1 MSPRPRTRSRATR
14 QERGKQDIL
23 GAAAHL
29 LASHGYHGMSM
40 RDLARE
46 TGMSLANLY
55 NYFASKEDLVFALQT
70 RAFETLIVTAEQ
82 ALEDLTAPEARLYAF
97 ILNHVRYVT
106 TNRDVTRVLVEEA
119 GELPARRRAAVRALK
134 ERYFCVARA
143 IVSAV
148 GDSGCGVPGAKP
160 LAALGP
166 LTAAEIDR
174 STYNIFGMLN
184 WIYGWHREDEHGA
197 AQDVARS
204 IHRLALCGL
213 VARCPNSAIV
223 SEMERHVGQFR
234 VLSPVG
240 VNAE

>member
-1 MSPRPRTRSRATR
+1 MTPARVARARR

-40 RDLARE
+40 RDLARD

-55 NYFASKEDLVFALQT
+55 NYFASKEDLVYALQK
-70 RAFETLIVTAEQ
+70 RAFETLIATSEQ
-82 ALEDLTAPEARLYAF
+82 ALEAPAAPEARLYAF

-119 GELPARRRAAVRALK
+119 GELPAKRRREVRALK
-134 ERYFCVARA
+134 ERYFAICRA
-143 IVSAV
+143 IVAGV
-148 GDSGCGVPGAKP
+148 ADAGCGVPGAEP
-160 LAALGP
+160 LGP
-166 LTAAEIDR
+166 LSAAEIDR

-184 WIYGWHREDEHGA
+184 WIYGWHREDRHGT

-204 IHRLALCGL
+204 VYRLTLCGL
-213 VARCPNSAIV
+213 VARCPSSSLV
-223 SEMERHVGQFR
+223 TEMERHVSRFR

-240 VNAE
+240 ARTE